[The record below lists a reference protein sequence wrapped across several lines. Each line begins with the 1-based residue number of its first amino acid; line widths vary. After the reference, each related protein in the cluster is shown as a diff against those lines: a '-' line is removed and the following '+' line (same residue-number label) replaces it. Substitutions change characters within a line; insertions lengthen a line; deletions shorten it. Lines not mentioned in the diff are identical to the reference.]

1 MFWLYVCPEDDTI
14 CLQNGYLFGDMSRP
28 CAGNTG
34 AVFYYNFLKLLRGPL
49 NRHTVYGSG
58 IS

>member
-1 MFWLYVCPEDDTI
+1 MSAPKMIQYVSSKE
-14 CLQNGYLFGDMSRP
+14 YLFGDLSRP

-49 NRHTVYGSG
+49 NRHTMYGSG